1 MSNEIYYIDTELVK
15 NEIEEE
21 VKKISKDEILTDF
34 FYLIYKYTFNIA
46 H

>member
-34 FYLIYKYTFNIA
+34 LSIRLI
-46 H
+46 